1 MILVDIGCPNSVI
14 SVHDFPN
21 LKKNLSRFQRENLK
35 MRDVEEKFKFGPS
48 GPYKCSKRIRFPI
61 SKSLWAEILLVDAKI
76 PMLLGNNILKPL
88 GAQITLF
95 STGNGLVKIKEEEIE
110 LKETAGGHY
119 IMKVS
124 DLGKFCEN
132 FSKNEEKNSFPC
144 DVCSNAF
151 QSVATLKHHKE
162 VKHRHQQ
169 ITFECRTSLP
179 YRSSPDSES
188 RKPALKKPVDKDD
201 HENST
206 KNILADL
213 KGENSYKQIETDIN
227 TLINGKLSKKDQRME
242 KY

>member
-1 MILVDIGCPNSVI
+1 
-14 SVHDFPN
+14 
-21 LKKNLSRFQRENLK
+21 
-35 MRDVEEKFKFGPS
+35 
-48 GPYKCSKRIRFPI
+48 
-61 SKSLWAEILLVDAKI
+61 
-76 PMLLGNNILKPL
+76 MLLGNNILKPF

-95 STGNGLVKIKEEEIE
+95 STGNGLVKIKEEEIV

-151 QSVATLKHHKE
+151 QSVAILKHHKE

-179 YRSSPDSES
+179 
-188 RKPALKKPVDKDD
+188 
-201 HENST
+201 
-206 KNILADL
+206 
-213 KGENSYKQIETDIN
+213 
-227 TLINGKLSKKDQRME
+227 
-242 KY
+242 